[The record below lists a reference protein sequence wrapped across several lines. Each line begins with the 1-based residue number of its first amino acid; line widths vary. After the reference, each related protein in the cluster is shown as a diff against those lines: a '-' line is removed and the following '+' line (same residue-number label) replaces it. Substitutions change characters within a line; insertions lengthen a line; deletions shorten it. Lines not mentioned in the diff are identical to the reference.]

1 MDNAASFNFYN
12 LDKREMDANNF
23 AIELIIPE
31 LAINYAFDKLNIKT
45 IEELAELF
53 NVSSSAMNYR
63 LKQLGIC

>member
-12 LDKREMDANNF
+12 LDKRETDANHF

-31 LAINYAFDKLNIKT
+31 LAVNYAFDKQNINS
-45 IEELAELF
+45 IEDLAKLF
-53 NVSSSAMNYR
+53 NVSLSAMGYR

>member
-12 LDKREMDANNF
+12 LDKRETDANSF

-31 LAINYAFDKLNIKT
+31 LAVNYAFDKRNINS
-45 IEELAELF
+45 IEELAKLF
-53 NVSSSAMNYR
+53 NVSASAMNYR